1 MARPEEETLRRFQF
15 QSLLNQDTGRKSVNL
30 VGSIDS
36 QLAILIAEKTAFNV
50 ADFNLAKFPHT
61 SKLPALSL
69 MERNDIYHWFLAS
82 QSSPTTPDELAQ
94 GGADVKITLI
104 YPATETHVRK
114 YSQQNMRMVTETPDI
129 YRDSVIPYV
138 EGKRVG
144 GRLNWVYNI
153 LEHKAES
160 DRIIVED
167 TDEKNGFILL
177 PDL

>member
-1 MARPEEETLRRFQF
+1 
-15 QSLLNQDTGRKSVNL
+15 
-30 VGSIDS
+30 
-36 QLAILIAEKTAFNV
+36 
-50 ADFNLAKFPHT
+50 
-61 SKLPALSL
+61 

-82 QSSPTTPDELAQ
+82 QSAATTPDELAQ

-114 YSQQNMRMVTETPDI
+114 YSQQNTRMVTETPEI
-129 YRDSVIPYV
+129 YKKFVKPYV
-138 EGKRVG
+138 ESKRTG

-167 TDEKNGFILL
+167 IDEKDGFILL